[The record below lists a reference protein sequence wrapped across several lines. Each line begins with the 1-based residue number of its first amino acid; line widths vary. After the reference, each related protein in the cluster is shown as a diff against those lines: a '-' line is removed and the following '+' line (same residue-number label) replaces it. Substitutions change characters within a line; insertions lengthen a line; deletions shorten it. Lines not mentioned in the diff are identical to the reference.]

1 MAPGRPGYSGD
12 MNQNPSPSSAPASDD
27 AAEPVKEAAK
37 TAGRLLLWVVIAV
50 AAIVVVL
57 GVFLLG
63 PFGLALA
70 VPALLVIWLAAAF
83 TAGGPAIGA

>member
-1 MAPGRPGYSGD
+1 MTQDRMS
-12 MNQNPSPSSAPASDD
+12 SSAPASDD

-37 TAGRLLLWVVIAV
+37 TAGRLLLWVVIVVAV
-50 AAIVVVL
+50 IVVVL

-63 PFGLALA
+63 PLGLALA
-70 VPALLVIWLAAAF
+70 VPALLVVWLASAL

>member
-1 MAPGRPGYSGD
+1 MT
-12 MNQNPSPSSAPASDD
+12 QNHISPSGSAPD

-37 TAGRLLLWVVIAV
+37 TAGRLLLWAVIAV

-57 GVFLLG
+57 AVFLLG

-70 VPALLVIWLAAAF
+70 VPAVLVIWLAVGF
-83 TAGGPAIGA
+83 TAGGPALGA